1 MIALNSTFSKT
12 TLQTLILSGMG
23 ILLLALSLVSLS
35 LGAYQVPFA
44 QVLSIVLEPIGLGVT
59 SYEPM
64 QYNVLWNIRL
74 PRVLMATLV
83 GGGLGIAGASLQG
96 LFRNPL
102 VEPGLIGVSSGSALF
117 AVFYLVVLPSAVGS
131 ISILTQLGLPIF
143 AFLGGLIH
151 VFAVYYLGRS
161 HGKTNTATLILA
173 GVAINALAGAL
184 IGLTL
189 FYADDAAL
197 RSFTFWSLGDLGGAV
212 WSKIPFAAL
221 LILIPSALL
230 WSQHSE
236 LNALAIGE
244 REAFHM
250 GVNVSRTKIKL
261 LVSTALIVGVGVSL
275 TGMIGF
281 VGLIVPHLIRI
292 SFGADHRLV
301 LPASFLLGAILLNIA
316 DLIARLVAIP
326 AELPIGV
333 ITALIGAPFFIALI
347 FQLQKSKI

>member
-1 MIALNSTFSKT
+1 
-12 TLQTLILSGMG
+12 
-23 ILLLALSLVSLS
+23 
-35 LGAYQVPFA
+35 
-44 QVLSIVLEPIGLGVT
+44 
-59 SYEPM
+59 
-64 QYNVLWNIRL
+64 
-74 PRVLMATLV
+74 
-83 GGGLGIAGASLQG
+83 
-96 LFRNPL
+96 
-102 VEPGLIGVSSGSALF
+102 
-117 AVFYLVVLPSAVGS
+117 
-131 ISILTQLGLPIF
+131 
-143 AFLGGLIH
+143 
-151 VFAVYYLGRS
+151 VYYLGKS
-161 HGKTNTATLILA
+161 NGKTDTATLILA

-197 RSFTFWSLGDLGGAV
+197 RSFTFWSLGDLGGSG
-212 WSKIPFAAL
+212 WSKISFAAV
-221 LILIPSALL
+221 LILAPAVLL
-230 WSQHSE
+230 WSEHSA
-236 LNALAIGE
+236 LNAMAIGE

>member
-1 MIALNSTFSKT
+1 MNNLTLNHTKSRVNS
-12 TLQTLILSGMG
+12 
-23 ILLLALSLVSLS
+23 LLLGGMLVFLVVLGLFSLS
-35 LGAYQVPFA
+35 QGAFSISFA
-44 QVLSIVLEPIGLGVT
+44 QVVSILFPIELASFESQQV
-59 SYEPM
+59 
-64 QYNVLWNIRL
+64 NVLYSIRL
-74 PRVLMATLV
+74 PRILMATLI

-117 AVFYLVVLPSAVGS
+117 AVIFLVLIPGIAQSFAWITLV
-131 ISILTQLGLPIF
+131 GLPLF

-151 VFAVYYLGRS
+151 VLAVYFLGGR
-161 HGKTNTATLILA
+161 GKTDTATLILA

-197 RSFTFWSLGDLGGAV
+197 RSFTFWSLGDLGGASWAKV
-212 WSKIPFAAL
+212 PLAAG
-221 LILIPSALL
+221 LILHPSLFL
-230 WSQHSE
+230 FGESKN
-236 LNALAIGE
+236 LNALSLGE
-244 REAFHM
+244 QEAFHM
-250 GVNVSRTKIKL
+250 GVNVKQTKIKL
-261 LVSTALIVGVGVSL
+261 LLLTALIVGVGVAF

-301 LPASFLLGAILLNIA
+301 LPASFLLGAILLNVA
-316 DLIARLVAIP
+316 DLIGRTWVAP

-333 ITALIGAPFFIALI
+333 ITALLGAPFFIALI
-347 FQLQKSKI
+347 FQLHKSRS

>member
-1 MIALNSTFSKT
+1 
-12 TLQTLILSGMG
+12 
-23 ILLLALSLVSLS
+23 
-35 LGAYQVPFA
+35 
-44 QVLSIVLEPIGLGVT
+44 
-59 SYEPM
+59 
-64 QYNVLWNIRL
+64 
-74 PRVLMATLV
+74 
-83 GGGLGIAGASLQG
+83 
-96 LFRNPL
+96 
-102 VEPGLIGVSSGSALF
+102 
-117 AVFYLVVLPSAVGS
+117 
-131 ISILTQLGLPIF
+131 
-143 AFLGGLIH
+143 
-151 VFAVYYLGRS
+151 
-161 HGKTNTATLILA
+161 
-173 GVAINALAGAL
+173 L

-230 WSQHSE
+230 WSQHSA

-250 GVNVSRTKIKL
+250 GVNVSHTKIKL
-261 LVSTALIVGVGVSL
+261 LISTALIVGVGVSL

>member
-12 TLQTLILSGMG
+12 TLHSLILSGMG

-44 QVLSIVLEPIGLGVT
+44 QVLAIAFESIGLGVT

-83 GGGLGIAGASLQG
+83 GGGLGIAGAALQG

-151 VFAVYYLGRS
+151 VFAVYYLSRF
-161 HGKTNTATLILA
+161 HGKTDTATLILA

-230 WSQHSE
+230 WSQHSA

-250 GVNVSRTKIKL
+250 GVNVSHTKIKL
-261 LVSTALIVGVGVSL
+261 LISTALIVGVGVSL